1 MRAGFWGCLT
11 FVIIGLAFVVTIGV
25 LQVSGRGTTGR
36 AR

>member
-25 LQVSGRGTTGR
+25 LQW
-36 AR
+36 